1 MNNAKKWL
9 MAFVLCFIAG
19 SVTNLANAMEPPK
32 LPEQCQAECGMNM
45 GNCAM
50 GVMQENAVCHTRC
63 AGEPFCRQE
72 CVLIARRGINACVG
86 GHKKCLSSCRLIKEP
101 PKLP

>member
-32 LPEQCQAECGMNM
+32 LLKQCQAECGMNM

-50 GVMQENAVCHTRC
+50 GAMQGNAACHTEC
-63 AGEPFCRQE
+63 AGDAYCQKD
-72 CVLIARRGINACVG
+72 CVLDSRVAISSCLI
-86 GHKKCLSSCRLIKEP
+86 GHKKCLSGCRLIKEP